1 MADRGV
7 LTVDSAIL
15 RRKQY
20 LALALRRVQPGGGS
34 SRAFLMSHTWQDPS
48 VAVGFGLHRLQ
59 TPFVIVGA
67 VATALYMPRRMTDD
81 LDLLVLTADRPAF
94 YHELGEAGYA
104 RLSALSVG
112 KTSWRAPG
120 GAELDVLES
129 DEPWAR
135 AAVGDPD
142 RTTRQPVVRLPYL
155 VLMKLQASCAQD
167 VADLSRMLGQAD
179 EATLAQV
186 RAVVHAY
193 RSEDLEDLESLILLG
208 RQELSA
214 DES

>member
-1 MADRGV
+1 MSADGA
-7 LTVDSAIL
+7 LL

-20 LALALRRVQPGGGS
+20 LALALRRVQPGSGS
-34 SRAFLMSHTWQDPS
+34 SRAFLMSRSWKDPN
-48 VAVGFGLHRLQ
+48 VEVGLDLHRLR

-67 VATALYMPRRMTDD
+67 VATALYMPQRMTDD
-81 LDLLVLTADRPAF
+81 LDLLVLTADAPAL
-94 YHELGEAGYA
+94 YHELGEAGCA
-104 RLSALSVG
+104 RLGPLSIG
-112 KTSWRAPG
+112 GTSWRTPS
-120 GAELDVLES
+120 GAVLDVLES

-135 AAVGDPD
+135 DAVGDPD
-142 RTTRQPVVRLPYL
+142 RTTGQPVVRLPYL
-155 VLMKLQASCAQD
+155 VLMKLQASRAQD

-186 RAVVHAY
+186 RAVVRAY

-214 DES
+214 GES